1 MAICDSTK
9 NFSLKKEGLVL
20 ANQVNRAALTECFRG
35 ALLGTMVGDALGMPV
50 EGMSHSVIRARYD
63 LVTEMLPARL
73 GRGTY
78 TDDTEMM
85 IGLAEALLDTPGRLD
100 KDRVAA
106 RFGENFNPDR
116 GYGGNAQKILS
127 AIREGIDWS
136 EATKTHAL
144 PGGSYANGAAMR
156 VAPVPLAFY
165 QDAKATVQAAAH
177 QAEITGHTHPIG
189 RIGACLQAI
198 AIRWAISSRVQGVE
212 LDAKSFLKN
221 LKLAGPKEFVDALG
235 WIVENLAVSPEEAA
249 NHLGTSAQA
258 SCSVPAAL
266 WAVLSCPQDPEL
278 AIIRAV
284 NLGGDTDTIG
294 AMAGAVAGAY
304 HGAEALPRR
313 WTEAL
318 EEGDK
323 GKGYIV
329 ELADRLLD
337 IATKEQT

>member
-1 MAICDSTK
+1 LTDEGSKDA
-9 NFSLKKEGLVL
+9 LKE
-20 ANQVNRAALTECFRG
+20 RFRG

-50 EGMSHSVIRARYD
+50 EGMSASVIRARYD

-73 GRGTY
+73 GKGTY

-100 KDRVAA
+100 VDQTAV
-106 RFGENFNPDR
+106 RFGENYDPDR
-116 GYGGNAQKILS
+116 GYGGNAQMILS
-127 AIREGIDWS
+127 AIREGIPWRDAVKANS
-136 EATKTHAL
+136 L

-156 VAPVPLAFY
+156 VAPVSLAFY
-165 QDAKATVQAAAH
+165 RDAKATVQAAAN

-198 AIRWAISSRVQGVE
+198 AVRWAIMRGSQG
-212 LDAKSFLKN
+212 ANFNAQSFLTN
-221 LKLAGPKEFVDALG
+221 LKLSEPKEFVDALA
-235 WIVENLAVSPEEAA
+235 WIAGNLAASPDEAEQ
-249 NHLGTSAQA
+249 HLGTGGQA

-266 WAVLSCPQDPEL
+266 WSVLSCPQDPEE

-304 HGAEALPRR
+304 HGAEALPQR
-313 WTEAL
+313 WTRVL

-323 GKGYIV
+323 GKAYVI
-329 ELADRLLD
+329 ELADRLLEL
-337 IATKEQT
+337 ATSE

>member
-1 MAICDSTK
+1 M
-9 NFSLKKEGLVL
+9 
-20 ANQVNRAALTECFRG
+20 ANQMNREALTECFRG

-50 EGMSHSVIRARYD
+50 EGMSNSVIRARYD

-73 GRGTY
+73 GRGSY

-85 IGLAEALLDTPGRLD
+85 IGLAEALLETPGRLD
-100 KDRVAA
+100 AHQVAA
-106 RFGENFNPDR
+106 RFSENFNPDR
-116 GYGGNAQKILS
+116 GYGGTTQKILS
-127 AIREGIDWS
+127 AIREGMQWQ

-156 VAPVPLAFY
+156 VAPIPLAFY
-165 QDAKATVQAAAH
+165 RDAKATVQAAAQ
-177 QAEITGHTHPIG
+177 QAAITGHTHPIG

-198 AIRWAISSRVQGVE
+198 AVRWAISSRAQGAE

-235 WIVENLAVSPEEAA
+235 WIVENLAASPEEAA
-249 NHLGTSAQA
+249 NHLGTGAQA
-258 SCSVPAAL
+258 SCSVSAAL
-266 WAVLSCPQDPEL
+266 WAVLSSPEDPEM

-304 HGAEALPRR
+304 HGAEALPLR
-313 WTEAL
+313 WTQAL

-323 GKGYIV
+323 GKGYVI

-337 IATKEQT
+337 IATTEQT